1 MDKKHRGLRERTAAM
16 ITHFER
22 ETGLPLMFGVGV
34 GVDEPNTFATPR
46 RCGNRVC

>member
-34 GVDEPNTFATPR
+34 GVDAGVGDGGGT
-46 RCGNRVC
+46 